1 MKGVLRRGVSA
12 LCALFLVLGTAACQ
26 QKEPKMKDGKIL
38 LTVCMESSVGLTN
51 AEKGT
56 TMENS
61 IQSIAQYYT
70 ASVNPDVTFEFVT
83 LTLRT

>member
-38 LTVCMESSVGLTN
+38 LTVCMESSVGEGNYHGELH
-51 AEKGT
+51 
-56 TMENS
+56 
-61 IQSIAQYYT
+61 
-70 ASVNPDVTFEFVT
+70 SVYCPVLYGVCQP
-83 LTLRT
+83 

>member
-38 LTVCMESSVGLTN
+38 LTVCMESSVGLPN
-51 AEKGT
+51 VEKELPWRT
-56 TMENS
+56 PFSLLPSTIRRLS
-61 IQSIAQYYT
+61 
-70 ASVNPDVTFEFVT
+70 T
-83 LTLRT
+83 LTSPLSLSP

>member
-38 LTVCMESSVGLTN
+38 LTDIVKIS
-51 AEKGT
+51 
-56 TMENS
+56 
-61 IQSIAQYYT
+61 
-70 ASVNPDVTFEFVT
+70 
-83 LTLRT
+83 